1 MIQVSVCIPVYNAEQ
16 YLYGC
21 INSVVDAAKGL
32 DSYEIIVVDD
42 GSDTPCQDIVWKHP
56 LNWCHGYLSYIRHD
70 YNKGLLE
77 ARRTAIKYAHGQYVL
92 MLDCDD
98 LLLPGAL
105 SKLYNNATA
114 YSCDVLQGAGEVRV
128 LNKKMSNWRKISNT
142 KFVCSIDTEYS
153 ELCDTDI
160 LKGLMIKGLPT
171 SYICNKLIK
180 RTLYTE
186 ALNDIPEMYCVLN
199 EDLLQ
204 MFYIC
209 KHCHK
214 YGFINDTV
222 VLRTLDTGLTNIT
235 GIISLERFKQLCS
248 VGKVYEC
255 LLSQDEYTQ
264 QIKQRRINSYATI
277 MHTYNAHIADED
289 RPEALSLIHKY
300 FTK

>member
-1 MIQVSVCIPVYNAEQ
+1 MIQVSVCIPVYNMRL
-16 YLYGC
+16 YLEDC
-21 INSVVDAAKGL
+21 LDSVVQAAKGL
-32 DSYEIIVVDD
+32 DSFEVIVVDD
-42 GSDTPCQDIVWKHP
+42 GSNIPCTDIIHK
-56 LNWCHGYLSYIRHD
+56 YIALKPISLVYVQHTE
-70 YNKGLLE
+70 NKGLLE
-77 ARRTAIKYAHGQYVL
+77 ARRTALKYAKGDYVL

-105 SKLYNNATA
+105 SKLYHSATTH
-114 YSCDVLQGAGEVRV
+114 SCDILQGAGEVRM

-142 KFVCSIDTEYS
+142 KFVCSTNNEYS
-153 ELCDTDI
+153 ELCDADI

-235 GIISLERFKQLCS
+235 GVISLERFKQLCS
-248 VGKVYEC
+248 VGKAYEC
-255 LLSQDEYTQ
+255 LLSQDKYTQ
-264 QIKQRRINSYATI
+264 QIKQRRTNSYATI

-289 RPEALSLIHKY
+289 KPEALSLIHKY

>member
-1 MIQVSVCIPVYNAEQ
+1 MIQVSICIPVYNMRL
-16 YLYGC
+16 YLEDC
-21 INSVVDAAKGL
+21 LDSVVQAAKGL
-32 DSYEIIVVDD
+32 DSFEVVIVDD
-42 GSDTPCQDIVWKHP
+42 GSDVPCTDMIYR
-56 LNWCHGYLSYIRHD
+56 YLAFNNIKLMYIQHAD
-70 YNKGLLE
+70 NKGLLE

-105 SKLYNNATA
+105 SKLYHSATA
-114 YSCDVLQGAGEVRV
+114 HSCDILQGAGEVRV

-142 KFVCSIDTEYS
+142 KFVRSIDTEYS

-235 GIISLERFKQLCS
+235 GTISLERFKQLCS

-255 LLSQDEYTQ
+255 LLSQDEYIQ
-264 QIKQRRINSYATI
+264 QIKQRRANSYATI
-277 MHTYNAHIADED
+277 MHTYNTHIADED
-289 RPEALSLIHKY
+289 KPEALNLIHKY